1 MKLRITEAL
10 SLAKNSGR
18 KVLKKELAAILFPDC
33 PAESQTVNMSNLCT
47 GRTKRIKPEWVVVI
61 CKMCG
66 CTADFLF
73 GLDKK

>member
-1 MKLRITEAL
+1 MNLRITEAL
-10 SLAKNSGR
+10 ALAKNSGR
-18 KVLKKELAAILFPDC
+18 KVLKKDLATILFPDC
-33 PAESQTVNMSNLCT
+33 PAETQAVNMSNLCT

-73 GLDKK
+73 GLEK